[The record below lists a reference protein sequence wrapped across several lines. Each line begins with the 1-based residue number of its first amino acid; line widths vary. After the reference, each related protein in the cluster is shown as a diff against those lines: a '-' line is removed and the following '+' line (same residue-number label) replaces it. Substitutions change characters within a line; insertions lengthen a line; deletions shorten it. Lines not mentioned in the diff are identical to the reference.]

1 MTKKKMS
8 ATLKEIVRVRN
19 EEVRDVTKT
28 DFLS

>member
-8 ATLKEIVRVRN
+8 TTLKEIVRVMN